1 MIEIVLFVI
10 GLVVL
15 IKGADFLVEGS
26 STLAKKLGIAPMI
39 IGLTIVAIGTSLPEL
54 LVNVFAAI
62 SHQPEIALGNII
74 GSNIANILLIL
85 GITVIVART
94 ITLKHTTIWREIPF
108 AIGAIILLLILA
120 VISPAHIINRTG
132 GILLL
137 LAFVVFIY
145 YIYRYAMQSKNT
157 EEYLTEV
164 EKIPIQTYSPIK
176 ITALILFGLIGLYF
190 GGKWTVEGAI
200 YIATVLGLSEF
211 VISATI
217 IAIGTSL
224 PELVTSL
231 IAIRKNEK
239 DLAIGNIIGS
249 NIVNI
254 LLILGIT
261 ATITPLPV
269 LNYMFIDLVVV
280 MTITALLF
288 AFMFIGKKHELER
301 WQGIVF
307 IILYVAYIGLI
318 ILR

>member
-62 SHQPEIALGNII
+62 NHQPEIALGNII

-307 IILYVAYIGLI
+307 IILYTAYIGLI